1 MNRPPLRRVTHRETA
16 PPDRPGKL
24 TGEGAGVLAL
34 LILTLLITAGCL
46 LYNRIWPAAAP
57 ADAGRLPAD
66 RAAAVVGRGSRTV
79 GLEREDTVWAQRL
92 AAGRAGL
99 DDYLLRLII
108 SPEYLALQHDD
119 AAFLQ
124 DIEQIVAGSALTD
137 AEIQA
142 EAALLSNL
150 GSRIAYLNDRLTRL
164 GYAAHLPSGGTDTRL
179 RTITVVNDR
188 PADGEEVVGILPVT
202 GNARVTGRA
211 ARLRL
216 YADGKIRQELKI
228 DTEDPALE
236 HSYTLE
242 WNTGAEAAG
251 SHTLALL
258 ILCGDGRGRWIDL
271 NTYTVPQITTLEI
284 GRIMADEKPADD
296 GGTTWTSTHWYRLPP
311 MENGQVMLN
320 LFQADTTIQARLYD
334 AYARELAET
343 SCSAGRPGALRYAPA
358 GQSVTPAPEAY
369 YVRVDCS
376 KPAEGSS
383 PAHYSLAPSPAY
395 ASPSDGS
402 DEWLAVLERKADQL
416 LLQDQSGIRSWQNA
430 ADYTVFDP
438 TACLSSILL
447 TLPDGSPALSEPA
460 FDAGTLQYGLYVG
473 AGTDYL
479 RLNAVAMEGSAAQVT
494 AVNQTEKNGS
504 RSLAA
509 QGLLTLD
516 PSVNNLNIT
525 VTGFDGSSRTYEIS
539 ILRSPDSKGFH
550 TSLEQF
556 PETYRSS
563 LWLLHLKQPS
573 YAFAAEQ
580 TGLDW
585 QSFIDA
591 EDEKDRSLVEADSSP
606 AAWVEEGSPVYDGS
620 SWKAASRAL
629 IAYFADPRNFLD
641 EVDIFQFEHL
651 TYEAGVQNHAGV
663 SAILADTFMDSGKT
677 DTDYAGLIM
686 TAGRDAGISPYFLA
700 SKIIQEMG
708 RQGQSPLSSGK
719 LPGYEGVFNFYNI
732 GATPDPSVENGAQ
745 INGARFALYGR
756 DAGQGEITADETT
769 WLLPWNTPERA
780 IRGGAVW
787 IAERYVQIGQDTLY
801 GQKFD
806 LVEDGGFFIHQYAQ
820 NIQMAWAEGRRTR
833 QAYADLKLLDQSFVF
848 RIPVFV
854 NMPDTP
860 AARP

>member
-1 MNRPPLRRVTHRETA
+1 MNRPPLRKVMPGETL
-16 PPDRPGKL
+16 PPEQPGRL
-24 TGEGAGVLAL
+24 SGEGAGILAL
-34 LILTLLITAGCL
+34 LVLTLLITAGCL
-46 LYNRIWPAAAP
+46 LYGRIWPAAAP
-57 ADAGRLPAD
+57 ADSERLSAELTAAIVDRGCRTAGLTQQNP
-66 RAAAVVGRGSRTV
+66 
-79 GLEREDTVWAQRL
+79 VWAQRL
-92 AAGRAGL
+92 ADGRASL
-99 DDYLLRLII
+99 DDYLLRLIV
-108 SPEYLALQHDD
+108 SPEYLVRQQDD

-124 DIEQIVAGSALTD
+124 DIEQIVTGSVLDGAT
-137 AEIQA
+137 IQA
-142 EAALLSNL
+142 ETAALNNL
-150 GSRIAYLNDRLTRL
+150 GSRIAYINDRLKRL
-164 GYAAHLPSGGTDTRL
+164 GYAANLPTGGADTRL

-188 PADGEEVVGILPVT
+188 PAGGEEVVGILPVT
-202 GNARVTGRA
+202 SNARITGRA

-228 DTEDPALE
+228 DTENPSLE

-258 ILCGDGRGRWIDL
+258 AICGDGRGRWIDL
-271 NTYTVPQITTLEI
+271 NTYTVPQITSLDI
-284 GRIMADEKPADD
+284 GRIMTDEKPADD
-296 GGTTWTSTHWYRLPP
+296 SGTAWTSTRWYRLPP

-320 LFQADTTIQARLYD
+320 LFNAGTTIQARLYD
-334 AYARELAET
+334 AYARQLAET
-343 SCSAGRPGALRYAPA
+343 SCTADRTGALRYAPA
-358 GQSVTPAPEAY
+358 DQAGLPVSDTY

-376 KPAEGSS
+376 KPAEGSTA
-383 PAHYSLAPSPAY
+383 AHYSLAPSPAY
-395 ASPSDGS
+395 ASPSGRPE
-402 DEWLAVLERKADQL
+402 EWLAVLERKADQL
-416 LLQDQSGIRSWQNA
+416 LLQDQSGTRSWQNA
-430 ADYTVFDP
+430 ADYTLYDP

-447 TLPDGSPALSEPA
+447 TLPDGGTALSAPA
-460 FDAGTLQYGLYVG
+460 FDAGTLQYGLYVD
-473 AGTDYL
+473 AGTDHL
-479 RLNAVAMEGSAAQVT
+479 RLNAVAMEGSAAQV
-494 AVNQTEKNGS
+494 AVTNQTEKNGS
-504 RSLAA
+504 RSLEA
-509 QGLLTLD
+509 QGVLTLD

-525 VTGFDGSSRTYEIS
+525 VTGFDGSRRTYQVS

-556 PETYRSS
+556 PETYRSP

-573 YAFAAEQ
+573 YTFAAEQ

-606 AAWVEEGSPVYDGS
+606 AAWVEEESPVYDGS
-620 SWKAASRAL
+620 SWKAASRGL

-641 EVDIFQFEHL
+641 EVNIFQFEHL
-651 TYEAGVQNHAGV
+651 TYEAGVQNHAGLSV
-663 SAILADTFMDSGKT
+663 ILADSFMDPDKT
-677 DTDYAGLIM
+677 DIDYAGLILD
-686 TAGRDAGISPYFLA
+686 AGRNADISPYFLA

-719 LPGYEGVFNFYNI
+719 LPGYEGVYNFYNI

-756 DAGQGEITADETT
+756 DAAQGEITEDEAA

-787 IAERYVQIGQDTLY
+787 IAERYVRIGQDTLY
-801 GQKFD
+801 SQKFD
-806 LVEDGGFFIHQYAQ
+806 LAEDGGFFIHQYAQ

-848 RIPVFV
+848 RIPVFD

-860 AARP
+860 AERP